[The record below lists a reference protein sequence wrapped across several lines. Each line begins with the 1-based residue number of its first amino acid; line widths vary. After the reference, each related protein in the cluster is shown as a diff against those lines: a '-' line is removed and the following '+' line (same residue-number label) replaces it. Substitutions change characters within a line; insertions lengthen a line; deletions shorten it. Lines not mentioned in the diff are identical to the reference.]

1 MTGTM
6 PTVFPSMNEENRE
19 LIRKDPYR
27 RRLRHT
33 VSSSL
38 RKIIRLIPWLVGV
51 LVVIWAA
58 GFFLVKPMAQK
69 AISDWCNGAVYIE
82 AGRFTGIS
90 GVRLKGVIIAEDTEG
105 LVNAP
110 IFRLDEVEVMFD
122 PWKLLRGK
130 LQVNSIRLS
139 DFLFNATYE
148 SQDHWNFLSLLNQHP
163 DSAEVPER
171 LPLIEIRN
179 GAMRVSRLEEQHP
192 KTITTISLNGQ
203 VAVQTGKREY
213 SFSLTTDGRFGF
225 GGSTL
230 SGSLKVGREGE
241 KSRFAAEGK
250 IQMPKTKVF
259 ENAWNLENVQLVC
272 EFDKQELLLERCGFS
287 MGSGHAEIQGAIRE
301 NADHE
306 SVMNLDVNLER
317 FTLSDRYQ
325 RNAVVYSKPILELLD
340 ARLREFLTRFHPTGT
355 GDIQLSFEGPLK
367 DLSKTH
373 IDGTILSRDVS
384 IRDEEFPYRLDH
396 LQGPVVLSGRNLTL
410 NHLTAKHGP
419 VDLQI
424 DGSIQDL
431 GPNAKIDIRTT
442 SPNMQFDED
451 LYKALSPSLQQVWYS
466 FTPSGTA
473 GIDYH
478 FQQAE
483 DGDPNLM
490 LTLDL
495 KDTGLVYEHFPYP
508 LENMTGKVI
517 MKKDSV
523 QLQDMVSH
531 YDDGRRVTLNGYV
544 QELESPQPKFDIHVV
559 AERIPVDEE
568 LINAMPPSQQTF
580 FDDLKL
586 DAVADV
592 NVIIFPNV
600 VEDRMWDYTANI
612 RVDGDRFEYAGF
624 PLPMEDVHLTADVTD
639 KEVSLHEFK
648 AAAVGGRISMNG
660 TVIPKGNAGE
670 RPGLCLEL
678 GLTHF
683 DFNDTFWN
691 AAGQDAERL
700 LGKLRMRGTMDV
712 KGRLTMNY
720 PVDSCPPTDLLV
732 ECSDNPVLW
741 DNRPVGSAWGQLHLE
756 NESVRFEEFQLKG
769 LRLESIPRELLQG
782 PLKAAYAGIQP
793 QGDADMQIHEGTL
806 KMGESGPDQIDAE
819 GKIVFKNVTAG
830 PNHVVTEFNGDIG
843 GHLRF
848 NRDANTWQTLA
859 FCEIDHFKYRHWLV
873 SNFSGHFAFDP
884 NTRHFE
890 GTDLAADFYDG
901 KMIGDIEVDLSNEE
915 RIGYKLGFTL
925 NDADLPKLLAADE
938 QDVLNRVKQGL
949 ASGMLTLEG
958 DLKSLDQSS
967 GNVTVHVT
975 DMNLGKQSL
984 LGKILTAMQF
994 KQPEEYV
1001 FSEVQAQARIRQS
1014 QVIIDDIRMVGKPL
1028 VFRGTGKLDFTNNT
1042 IEMDWVAYDRLLG
1055 NEDTILDLLARGI
1068 GSAIWKVEV
1077 RGSLDDPKI
1086 DAVFLSVLKSPL
1098 DIFKK
1103 KQ

>member
-1 MTGTM
+1 
-6 PTVFPSMNEENRE
+6 MNEENRE
-19 LIRKDPYR
+19 LIRKDPFR
-27 RRLRHT
+27 RRLRHA

-38 RKIIRLIPWLVGV
+38 RKIFRLVPWLVGV
-51 LVVIWAA
+51 LVVIWVA
-58 GFFLVKPMAQK
+58 GFFFVKPMAQK
-69 AISDWCNGAVYIE
+69 AISDLCKGTVYIE

-90 GVRLKGVIIAEDTEG
+90 GIRLKGVIIAEDTEG

-110 IFRLDEVEVMFD
+110 IFRLDEVDVRFD

-148 SQDHWNFLSLLNQHP
+148 SQDRWNFLSLLNQH
-163 DSAEVPER
+163 SESTEVPER
-171 LPLIEIRN
+171 LPLIEIHN
-179 GAMRVSRLEEQHP
+179 GAMRVSRMEEQHP
-192 KTITTISLNGQ
+192 KTITTVSLNGQ

-213 SFSLTTDGRFGF
+213 SFSLATDGRFGF

-230 SGSLKVGREGE
+230 SGSLKVGRQGE

-287 MGSGHAEIQGAIRE
+287 MGPGHAEIQGAIRK
-301 NADHE
+301 NTNHD
-306 SVMNLDVNLER
+306 SVMNLNVNLER
-317 FTLSDRYQ
+317 CTLSDGYQ
-325 RNAVVYSKPILELLD
+325 RNTVVYSKPILELLD
-340 ARLREFLTRFHPTGT
+340 ARLRKFLTRFHPTGT

-384 IRDEEFPYRLDH
+384 ILDEEFPYRLDH
-396 LQGPVVLSGRNLTL
+396 LQGPVELSGRNLTI
-410 NHLTAKHGP
+410 NHLTAKHDE

-424 DGSIQDL
+424 DGSIQDI
-431 GPNAKIDIRTT
+431 GPNAKIDIQIT
-442 SPNMQFDED
+442 SSNMQFNED
-451 LYKALSPSLQQVWYS
+451 LYKALSPSLRQVWYS
-466 FTPSGTA
+466 FSPSGTA

-478 FQQAE
+478 FRQAE
-483 DGDPNLM
+483 DGNTD
-490 LTLDL
+490 LTLIL
-495 KDTGLVYEHFPYP
+495 NLENTGLVYEHFPYP

-517 MKKDSV
+517 MQKDSV

-531 YDDGRRVTLNGYV
+531 YDDGRRVMLNGYV
-544 QELESPQPKFDIHVV
+544 QELESQQPKFDIHVV
-559 AERIPVDEE
+559 AEQIPVDEE
-568 LINAMPPSQQTF
+568 LINAMPPSQQAF

-592 NVIIFPNV
+592 NVIIFPNADENRV
-600 VEDRMWDYTANI
+600 WDYTADI

-639 KEVSLHEFK
+639 KEVSLHKFDAK
-648 AAAVGGRISMNG
+648 AGNGQISMNG
-660 TVIPKGNAGE
+660 TIIPKGNAGE

-678 GLTHF
+678 GLKHF

-691 AAGQDAERL
+691 AAGQDAERI
-700 LGKLRMRGTMDV
+700 LGKLRIRGIMNV
-712 KGRLTMNY
+712 NGRLTMNY
-720 PVDSCPPTDLLV
+720 PSESCPPTNLLV
-732 ECSDNPVLW
+732 QCSDNPVLW
-741 DNRPVGSAWGQLHLE
+741 DNRPVGSAAGQLHLE
-756 NESVRFEEFQLKG
+756 SNLLRFEEFQLKG
-769 LRLESIPRELLQG
+769 LRLESIPRELLKG
-782 PLKAAYAGIQP
+782 PLKAAYSGIQP

-806 KMGESGPDQIDAE
+806 EMAEGGPDQIDAE
-819 GKIVFKNVTAG
+819 GKIILKNVTAG
-830 PNHVVTEFNGDIG
+830 SDHVITELNGDVG
-843 GHLRF
+843 GHLLF

-873 SNFSGHFAFDP
+873 SNFNGHFAFDP

-901 KMIGDIEVDLSNEE
+901 KMIGDIEVDLGNEE

-925 NDADLPKLLAADE
+925 DDVDIPKLLAADE

-949 ASGMLTLEG
+949 AFGTLTLEG

-967 GNVTVHVT
+967 GKMTVRVT

-1001 FSEVQAQARIRQS
+1001 FSEVQAQAYIRQS
-1014 QVIIDDIRMVGKPL
+1014 QLIIEDVRMVGKPL
-1028 VFRGTGKLDFTNNT
+1028 VFRGTGKLDFKDNK
-1042 IEMDWVAYDRLLG
+1042 IEMNWVAYDRLLG

-1077 RGSLDDPKI
+1077 RGNLDDPKI
-1086 DAVFLSVLKSPL
+1086 DAVFLSVLKQPL